1 MTGGQDTPDESIQEV
16 ILPRT
21 LVGKGGLDRLMSYT
35 PGNPSVQKSNFEYK
49 DESFGRIFAPDN
61 IGKYSGKIE
70 KICEAIM
77 QSTGVILVY
86 SQYIDGGLVPIALAL
101 EERGFIRGGNL
112 KSLFKTPPVETIDAI
127 TLTNR
132 EDGRPFQAAQYA
144 MITGDKSLSPNN
156 PVEIKR
162 LTDTDNKDGSKIKV
176 VLISQAGSEGLD
188 FKFIRQVH
196 ILEPWYNM
204 NRIEQIIGRAVRTCS
219 HKNLPFEERNVEL
232 YLYGTVLTDK
242 TIEAA
247 DVYVYRK
254 AEHKSVNIGRVSRVL
269 KSCAVDCL
277 LNFEQLGFT
286 VEDMNQTVQ
295 QKLSSGKLIDYK
307 VGDRP
312 YTAICDYME
321 SCQYKCTP
329 HKDIPHS
336 DVKDYTYSE
345 AFILMTTEKIIHRIK
360 TLFKERFVYE
370 KDDLVAHINV
380 VKEYPPSQIN
390 AALTILIDDKSEY
403 VSDKYGRL
411 GNIVNID
418 NLYLFQ
424 PLELKQP
431 NISTFERMNPI
442 PYKRPNILIENT
454 EATKD
459 NKFKKNIGNVKY
471 TAIKDLLTMMNH
483 RFLTGKEDNLLYD
496 DDDDLWYKFSGIEIM
511 FLEKIG
517 LQRDLLYKALSHHII
532 ESLSLDNRLLLLEY
546 IENDKYNTIEISRDL
561 KQTIFDYYT
570 DKYLSTD
577 KITAIIVPN
586 ANHSPPW
593 KILVKSESEG
603 DIIWRDSTKSEILKL
618 TTQIKERVIDYQKN
632 IIKVMSQFV
641 GFMSRFK
648 SDNRMVFKIKNLE
661 NKRSTGA
668 RCDQAPRETTLQ
680 QIKTILQEADIS
692 EETISQIN
700 DKKKINLCVL
710 QELFLRYFQLKKKN
724 DKVWFITPV
733 EAIILKF

>member
-1 MTGGQDTPDESIQEV
+1 
-16 ILPRT
+16 
-21 LVGKGGLDRLMSYT
+21 MSYT

-49 DESFGRIFAPDN
+49 DNSFGRIFAPDN

-70 KICEAIM
+70 KICNAIM
-77 QSTGVILVY
+77 NSTGVILVY

-127 TLTNR
+127 TYSNKQ
-132 EDGRPFQAAQYA
+132 DGKPFHAAQYA

-156 PVEIKR
+156 PMEIKR
-162 LTDTDNKDGSKIKV
+162 LTDVENKDGTKIKV

-232 YLYGTVLTDK
+232 YLYGTILPDK

-286 VEDMNQTVQ
+286 VEDMNQDVQ
-295 QKLSSGKLIDYK
+295 QKLSSGKVITYK

-329 HKDIPHS
+329 HKDITYS

-345 AFILMTTEKIIHRIK
+345 AFILMTTEKIIQRIK
-360 TLFKERFVYE
+360 TLFKERFVYG

-380 VKEYPPSQIN
+380 IKEYPPSQIN
-390 AALTILIDDKSEY
+390 AALTILTDDKSEY
-403 VSDKYGRL
+403 ISDKYGRL
-411 GNIVNID
+411 GNIVNIGE
-418 NLYLFQ
+418 LYLFQ
-424 PLELKQP
+424 PLELKHQ
-431 NISTFERMNPI
+431 NISTFERMNPV
-442 PYKRPNILIENT
+442 PYKRPSILIENT
-454 EATKD
+454 EARKVKTV
-459 NKFKKNIGNVKY
+459 NRNIGDVKY
-471 TAIKDLLTMMNH
+471 EEIKDLISTINH

-511 FLEKIG
+511 FLEKLG
-517 LQRDLLYKALSHHII
+517 LQRDLLYKALSQHII
-532 ESLSLDNRLLLLEY
+532 ETLPIDNRLLLLEY

-561 KQTIFDYYT
+561 KQYIVDYFA

-577 KITAIIVPN
+577 NITAIIVSNVHHTP
-586 ANHSPPW
+586 AW
-593 KILVKSESEG
+593 KILVKTESEG
-603 DIIWRDSTKSEILKL
+603 NVIWRDSTKSEIIKL
-618 TTQIKERVIDYQKN
+618 TSLIKERVIDYQKN
-632 IIKVMSQFV
+632 IKKSMPQFV

-648 SDNRMVFKIKNLE
+648 TDNKMVFKIKNLE

-668 RCDQAPRETTLQ
+668 RCDQAPRDVTLY
-680 QIKTILQEADIS
+680 QIKIILKEANMR
-692 EETISQIN
+692 EELIDQIN

-710 QELFLRYFQLKKKN
+710 QELFLRYYQLEKKN
-724 DKVWFITPV
+724 NKVWFITPV